1 MILINFLYKPIN
13 HIKLS
18 VSCLINLRNLNNTYV
33 YINKVTEYNIL
44 GSVTYYSF
52 NKEVSELFTNIKK
65 KLNEKV

>member
-1 MILINFLYKPIN
+1 MVLLNFLYKPIN
-13 HIKLS
+13 HIKIS
-18 VSCLINLRNLNNTYV
+18 FSCLINLRSSIN
-33 YINKVTEYNIL
+33 YINKVTEYNIF